1 MGACKVAKILR
12 LSLDGEESSISS
24 VALIAHVKLSP
35 YFATPV
41 PPALP
46 LPPAP
51 LGPCGLS
58 EA

>member
-24 VALIAHVKLSP
+24 VALIAHVNLSP
-35 YFATPV
+35 YFASPV
-41 PPALP
+41 PPELP

-51 LGPCGLS
+51 LGPCGLL